1 MKKNY
6 IYKTYLSKD
15 DKIHTEKFPIIYEN
29 KNNIYIQDHSQVN
42 DALRNLSDCGLVYE
56 TFTDFIN
63 CLLKKGYYS
72 WKEASSSSVFIPSY
86 VFTRVNPLLT
96 EEEKK
101 KLLYVDKVAK
111 QKDKITSLKTRIA
124 LLNEELNGAV
134 DELNRII
141 RDN

>member
-1 MKKNY
+1 MLSSKN
-6 IYKTYLSKD
+6 ISIAPL
-15 DKIHTEKFPIIYEN
+15 IISCKWDLAN
-29 KNNIYIQDHSQVN
+29 FKLFS
-42 DALRNLSDCGLVYE
+42 
-56 TFTDFIN
+56 FTDFIN

-101 KLLYVDKVAK
+101 KLLYVDRVAK
-111 QKDKITSLKTRIA
+111 QKDKITGLKTRIA